1 MGGGG
6 GWGCV
11 EGGGGGGTMED
22 LGQVLYMDSST
33 VFLSLTMDD
42 PVLVFGLFTS
52 VLGSHVSRH
61 YIFPANM
68 LSHNFH

>member
-52 VLGSHVSRH
+52 VLGSLKCFAKLHISSK
-61 YIFPANM
+61 YAFA
-68 LSHNFH
+68 